1 MLKHKFIK
9 VRNVE
14 DRYIAKMRAKNQNI
28 RDEHQNRL
36 LKLSCNSR
44 FQRVFTACSCIFK
57 VITLVGSNQHSYF
70 KNANAL
76 Q

>member
-44 FQRVFTACSCIFK
+44 FQRVFTECS
-57 VITLVGSNQHSYF
+57 
-70 KNANAL
+70 
-76 Q
+76 